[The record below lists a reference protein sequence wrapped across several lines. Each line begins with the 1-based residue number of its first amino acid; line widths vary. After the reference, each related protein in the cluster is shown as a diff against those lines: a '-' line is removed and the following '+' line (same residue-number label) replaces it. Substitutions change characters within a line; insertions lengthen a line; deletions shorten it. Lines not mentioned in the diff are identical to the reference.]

1 MGKASNRPACYHP
14 IWKNAP
20 WCAVCAVCAVVWG
33 VTTMT
38 KPDLFGPWATNL
50 EPAERLARLRSLR
63 ALVQLLAGP
72 DHPLCKSLARAEVDP
87 TNAAAHEAWET
98 LMTMPS
104 LRRRRILAS
113 LATLTRSTT
122 QQGVSRG

>member
-1 MGKASNRPACYHP
+1 MDRP
-14 IWKNAP
+14 
-20 WCAVCAVCAVVWG
+20 
-33 VTTMT
+33 
-38 KPDLFGPWATNL
+38 DQFGPWATNL

-63 ALVQLLAGP
+63 ALVQLLVGP
-72 DHPLCKSLARAEVDP
+72 DHPLCEALARAEVDP
-87 TNAAAHEAWET
+87 SDAAAIEAWEK

-122 QQGVSRG
+122 QQGVKLG